1 MVTETSITT
10 DSESYRRGVVFGLTM
25 AEVLLLLIFC
35 ILLFLKLVSDRLHE
49 KERELAEE
57 KLINTNLVSENE
69 KLKSDYQ
76 EIKTKAD
83 ILEERSKVLAAKVA
97 QMPDTVE
104 NTELV
109 QEIVEAT
116 IVLEEVNPEKASEFL
131 YNLKENPDFLSQMQ
145 LTTID
150 EFSELT
156 TKAQYSVSPQ
166 EYAVLSNLNPIEKD
180 NLIQNAPIASQLSP
194 NEFQEMQTNAK
205 LYEEAPKPE
214 KEEGNNWPPIISL
227 SEAQNYSFR
236 VGNAT
241 LAPQFS
247 SALKGSIAQEIL
259 TILQQ
264 YEADVIEVI
273 GHTDPQPMRS
283 NRVTN
288 LDKTANDFL
297 YSNRNVNLSAK
308 DNAGLGYARA
318 LSVTKELMKVPELS
332 NYTILPYS
340 AAQMIAPNEELSDG
354 SSNYSGQ
361 QLRRIEIRVRRKQG
375 N

>member
-35 ILLFLKLVSDRLHE
+35 ILLFLKLVSDRLQE

-57 KLINTNLVSENE
+57 RVLTTFLISENE
-69 KLKSDYQ
+69 QLKSDYQ
-76 EIKTKAD
+76 EVKIRAD
-83 ILEERSKVLAAKVA
+83 ILDERSKVLAAKMA

-104 NTELV
+104 NTELI

-116 IVLEEVNPEKASEFL
+116 IVLEEINPEKASEFL
-131 YNLKENPDFLSQMQ
+131 YNLRENPQFLSQMQ
-145 LTTID
+145 MTTID

-156 TKAQYSVSPQ
+156 TRAQYSVSPQ
-166 EYAVLSNLNPIEKD
+166 EFAVLSNLSPSEKE
-180 NLIQNAPIASQLSP
+180 NLIQNAPAASQLSP
-194 NEFQEMQTNAK
+194 SEFEEMQTNAK
-205 LYEEAPKPE
+205 LYEKAPKSE

-247 SALKGSIAQEIL
+247 SALKGGIAQEIL
-259 TILQQ
+259 AILQQ
-264 YEADVIEVI
+264 YDADVIEVI

-288 LDKTANDFL
+288 LDKAASDFL
-297 YSNRNVNLSAK
+297 NSNSDVSLSAR

-318 LSVTKELMKVPELS
+318 LSVTRELMKVPELS

-340 AAQMIAPNEELSDG
+340 AAQMITPNEEISDG
-354 SSNYSGQ
+354 LSAFNGE
-361 QLRRIEIRVRRKQG
+361 QLRRIEIRVRRKQS